1 LGSAFPRLVLVALF
15 VRSFCTMPVV
25 ETEVKLDFK
34 DVLIRPKRSS
44 LASRSQVNIE
54 RSFTFPNS
62 KQTWTGVPLIAANM
76 DTVGTFAV
84 AEVLAK
90 KKCITAI
97 HKHYTVE
104 EWKTWAA
111 GSGKECLPFVAVSC
125 GILGKDMEKLGEIL
139 AAIPEV
145 KMICI
150 DVANGYSE
158 AFVQCIRDVRKRHPS
173 ITIMAGNV
181 VTKEMTEELIFS
193 GADII
198 KVGIGPGSVCTTRKQ
213 TGVGY
218 PQLSAVL
225 ECADAAHG
233 LGGRIISDGGCTCPG
248 DVAKAC
254 GAGADFVMLGGM
266 LAGHEECAGQVIEE
280 NGAYFKVFYG
290 MSSDTAMKKH
300 AGGVAEY
307 RSSEGKTVKVPY
319 RGPIDET
326 IRDILGGM
334 RSACTYVGAAELRE
348 LSKRTTFIR
357 VTQQLNNVFTESTKV
372 NPTTMVPPSL
382 ESPAKKA
389 KIEMS

>member
-1 LGSAFPRLVLVALF
+1 MGLQRD
-15 VRSFCTMPVV
+15 MQ
-25 ETEVKLDFK
+25 KLDA
-34 DVLIRPKRSS
+34 VLK
-44 LASRSQVNIE
+44 
-54 RSFTFPNS
+54 
-62 KQTWTGVPLIAANM
+62 
-76 DTVGTFAV
+76 AV
-84 AEVLAK
+84 
-90 KKCITAI
+90 
-97 HKHYTVE
+97 
-104 EWKTWAA
+104 
-111 GSGKECLPFVAVSC
+111 
-125 GILGKDMEKLGEIL
+125 
-139 AAIPEV
+139 PEV
-145 KMICI
+145 KMICV

-158 AFVQCIRDVRKRHPS
+158 AFVQCIRSVRKAYPEH
-173 ITIMAGNV
+173 TIMAGNV

-233 LGGRIISDGGCTCPG
+233 LSGRIISDGGCTCPG

-280 NGAYFKVFYG
+280 NGKFFKMFYG

-307 RSSEGKTVKVPY
+307 RSSEGKTVKVAY

-326 IRDILGGM
+326 IRDILGGI
-334 RSACTYVGAAELRE
+334 RSACTYVGASELRE
-348 LSKRTTFIR
+348 LPKRTSFIR
-357 VTQQLNNVFTESTKV
+357 VTQQLNTVFTDSTKV
-372 NPTTMVPPSL
+372 NPSVQLPPS
-382 ESPAKKA
+382 KKA
-389 KIEMS
+389 RVGNA